1 MLLTDGA
8 ASVVSA
14 KTAYSLLRYLPDEV
28 VAVLDS
34 AQAGKTAQEFLAV
47 GGDIPC
53 VATLAEVPSA
63 DTLLVGIAP
72 PGGKLPEAWRPI
84 LTEAIGRGLRIVSG
98 LHDFVSD
105 DEQYAKAAA
114 EAGVELVDVRKND
127 EKDIGRGEPLADTPV
142 RVLTIGGDCS
152 VGKMLTAYELTVAL
166 KDADVD
172 AKFIA
177 TGQTGIM
184 IEGDGCPI
192 DCVVSDFVNGA
203 VERMM
208 HANANRQVLIIEGQA
223 SIAHPAYSAVSAGL
237 VHGSRPH
244 GMILVYEAGR
254 THHFGLDHAPLAP
267 LPDLVAAYE
276 NFAGLRHPS
285 KVIAVA
291 MNSRRLTP
299 EEADAERERVSA
311 ELGLPVCDPVRDGC
325 QTLVDAVQK
334 LRHEVEAAS
343 HD

>member
-1 MLLTDGA
+1 MLLTEGA

-34 AQAGKTAQEFLAV
+34 ARAGKTAQEFLAV
-47 GGDIPC
+47 GGDTPC
-53 VATLAEVPSA
+53 VASLGDAPPA

-72 PGGKLPEAWRPI
+72 PGGKLPESWRPI
-84 LTEAIGRGLRIVSG
+84 LLEAIRRGMRIVSG

-105 DEQYAKAAA
+105 DPVYAQAAA
-114 EAGVELVDVRKND
+114 EAGVEIIDVRKNN
-127 EKDIGRGEPLADTPV
+127 EKEIGRGEPLPDTPL

-152 VGKMLTAYELTVAL
+152 VGKMLTAYELTAGL
-166 KDADVD
+166 KQAGVD

-208 HANANRQVLIIEGQA
+208 RAHGDRQVLVVEGQA

-237 VHGSRPH
+237 LHGSRPH
-244 GMILVYEAGR
+244 GMVLVYEAGR

-267 LPDLVAAYE
+267 LPEVVAAYE
-276 NFAGLRHPS
+276 NLAALRQPA

-291 MNSRRLTP
+291 MNSRRLNDDQVEP
-299 EEADAERERVSA
+299 ERERVAA
-311 ELGLPVCDPVRDGC
+311 ELGVPVCDPVRDGSA
-325 QTLVDAVQK
+325 TLVEAVQR
-334 LRHEVEAAS
+334 LREEVSAAAN
-343 HD
+343 